1 MTQSQSFEEIANDWV
16 GRRQRIAT
24 EFRISIKDVDY
35 WAEVVEREGK
45 GTWPPIE
52 PGVLERYGWVPEKVD
67 WFIRRLLIV
76 SR

>member
-52 PGVLERYGWVPEKVD
+52 PGVWNAMGDAREG
-67 WFIRRLLIV
+67 RLV
-76 SR
+76 YTETADR